1 MCNQGVGVIRTIIIL
16 YIMHVCIYVILS
28 MLANT
33 SVCLSSAAYMH
44 SLYHGLRFTM
54 RSDLAVFLC
63 LVIELMV
70 FVQMYQFCHRY
81 SANRVITEVILQA
94 NSIECLTWSVD
105 SVGQWLADI
114 GLPHL
119 SNLFIQN
126 NVNGRELLFM
136 ESARLKVMYM
146 CSRSPI
152 PKNQDCLRY

>member
-1 MCNQGVGVIRTIIIL
+1 M
-16 YIMHVCIYVILS
+16 
-28 MLANT
+28 
-33 SVCLSSAAYMH
+33 
-44 SLYHGLRFTM
+44 
-54 RSDLAVFLC
+54 
-63 LVIELMV
+63 
-70 FVQMYQFCHRY
+70 
-81 SANRVITEVILQA
+81 
-94 NSIECLTWSVD
+94 
-105 SVGQWLADI
+105 GQWLADI